1 MEDKDLTLNEAVK
14 IINSYFPDD
23 KPLFVVDG
31 NKFKASS
38 SDWRERLKLKEMETG
53 YLKME
58 RIIVTKDVTMEDIAK
73 RIQYFTDRANEI
85 HVLISK
91 DKAQAKREYIKLC
104 EEQNSEY
111 NELTLV
117 KNKQIVNSL
126 GALRAYRGYFGH
138 LHFIKNTYDN
148 LSWNLGEF
156 SQGQSWFNVFGK
168 DIED

>member
-1 MEDKDLTLNEAVK
+1 MEDYTLTMNEIK
-14 IINSYFPDD
+14 KINSYFPDD
-23 KPLFVVDG
+23 EPLFVVDG
-31 NKFKASS
+31 NEFREASA
-38 SDWRERLKLKEMETG
+38 DWEERLEAKGIEMG
-53 YLKME
+53 YLEME

-85 HVLISK
+85 HGLISK
-91 DKAQAKREYIKLC
+91 DKADAKREYIKLY
-104 EEQNSEY
+104 EKQDSEY
-111 NELTLV
+111 NELTLA
-117 KNKQIVNSL
+117 KNKQIVNSR

>member
-1 MEDKDLTLNEAVK
+1 MEEYTLTINEIK
-14 IINSYFPDD
+14 KINSYFPDD

-31 NKFKASS
+31 NTFNASS
-38 SDWRERLKLKEMETG
+38 SDWKERLEAKAIEKG
-53 YLKME
+53 YLEME

-91 DKAQAKREYIKLC
+91 DKAQAKQKYINLYRE
-104 EEQNSEY
+104 QDSEY
-111 NELTLV
+111 NELTLAQ
-117 KNKQIVNSL
+117 NKQIVNSL

-138 LHFIKNTYDN
+138 LHFIRNTYDN

-156 SQGQSWFNVFGK
+156 SQAQSWFNVFGK

>member
-1 MEDKDLTLNEAVK
+1 MKKLHLTVEGVAYINSLLNEP
-14 IINSYFPDD
+14 ILDI
-23 KPLFVVDG
+23 VDG
-31 NKFKASS
+31 KVRFVSEEAEHKFKAKAI
-38 SDWRERLKLKEMETG
+38 EKG
-53 YLKME
+53 YLEME

-91 DKAQAKREYIKLC
+91 DKAQAKREYINLYR
-104 EEQNSEY
+104 EQDSEY

-156 SQGQSWFNVFGK
+156 SQAQSWFNVFGK

>member
-1 MEDKDLTLNEAVK
+1 MEEFKLSFGDIKK
-14 IINSYFPDD
+14 INSYFPND

-31 NKFKASS
+31 NKFKSAS
-38 SDWRERLKLKEMETG
+38 SDWKDRLKAKGIEMG

-58 RIIVTKDVTMEDIAK
+58 SIIVTKDVTMEDIAK
-73 RIQYFTDRANEI
+73 RIQYFSDRANEI

-91 DKAQAKREYIKLC
+91 DKAQAKREFINLC
-104 EEQNSEY
+104 DEKDSDDH
-111 NELTLV
+111 ELTLG
-117 KNKQIVNSL
+117 KNYEAVQKN

-156 SQGQSWFNVFGK
+156 SQAQSWFNVFGK

>member
-1 MEDKDLTLNEAVK
+1 MEEYTLTLNEIK
-14 IINSYFPDD
+14 KINSYFPDD

-31 NKFKASS
+31 SEFKASS
-38 SDWRERLKLKEMETG
+38 SDWKERLKAKAIEKG
-53 YLKME
+53 YLEME
-58 RIIVTKDVTMEDIAK
+58 RIMVTKDVTMEDIAK

-91 DKAQAKREYIKLC
+91 DKSQAKREYINLYR
-104 EEQNSEY
+104 EQDSEY